1 MNGKS
6 IIANFSLILIL
17 AFAVEGLDAA
27 TGGEVYIASLEKLAQ
42 ASLPE
47 SSPLPPPPE
56 AVQLPM
62 ESPQPEL
69 KRIFPLDQMPN
80 PVPPFPGQT
89 DFNQEPK
96 PDFKTFQPGLFDEE
110 MERKFDEARKNQMA
124 AQARSDIA
132 RLMRETNRLKKAF
145 RGNALF
151 DELLAKINGIKDIVN
166 NPASEIDA
174 IEEAMSETKD
184 LWQEL
189 GSFQTIAEA
198 QRVIKEYASVSK
210 RLKKVIEA
218 KATITMSEKIGLNL
232 ETARQKV
239 LELDSRL
246 NSLSSSQ
253 LDPEDAR
260 EIIESIREE
269 NPRDI
274 EQTIYRMR
282 EVYNYMRRL
291 RNANQKSSAEQTI
304 KQAAEAFNGG
314 DFHETLET
322 IGAFFRN
329 LQPQKTSAK
338 Q

>member
-110 MERKFDEARKNQMA
+110 MERSQ
-124 AQARSDIA
+124 
-132 RLMRETNRLKKAF
+132 
-145 RGNALF
+145 
-151 DELLAKINGIKDIVN
+151 
-166 NPASEIDA
+166 
-174 IEEAMSETKD
+174 EE
-184 LWQEL
+184 
-189 GSFQTIAEA
+189 F
-198 QRVIKEYASVSK
+198 SK
-210 RLKKVIEA
+210 RAQKMEDDFRRRSKDMEREFEERARIMNERFERKK
-218 KATITMSEKIGLNL
+218 
-232 ETARQKV
+232 
-239 LELDSRL
+239 
-246 NSLSSSQ
+246 
-253 LDPEDAR
+253 
-260 EIIESIREE
+260 
-269 NPRDI
+269 
-274 EQTIYRMR
+274 
-282 EVYNYMRRL
+282 
-291 RNANQKSSAEQTI
+291 I
-304 KQAAEAFNGG
+304 K
-314 DFHETLET
+314 
-322 IGAFFRN
+322 
-329 LQPQKTSAK
+329 
-338 Q
+338 